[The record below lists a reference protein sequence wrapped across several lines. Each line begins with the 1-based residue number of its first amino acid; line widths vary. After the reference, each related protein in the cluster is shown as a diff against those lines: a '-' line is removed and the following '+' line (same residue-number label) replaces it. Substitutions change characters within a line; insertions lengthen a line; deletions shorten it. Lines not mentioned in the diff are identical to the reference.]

1 MSQQVKKL
9 QEASG
14 QCAGRLKALGQVYEQ
29 RVDDMTSKMAREIE
43 TRLQQYDSHQYIPLP
58 DHHQLYQACMDP
70 ETGAMM
76 TALHDKLHDIE
87 LQLSNDETAV
97 LMEWMSLMHHDQ
109 RAHDLQMDV
118 LTAKVT

>member
-14 QCAGRLKALGQVYEQ
+14 QFESRLKAMGQVYEQ
-29 RVDDMTSKMAREIE
+29 RVDDITSKMAREIE
-43 TRLQQYDSHQYIPLP
+43 TRLQQYDSHQYVSLP
-58 DHHQLYQACMDP
+58 DHHQHHQLCINP
-70 ETGAMM
+70 ETGAMV

-118 LTAKVT
+118 LTAKVI